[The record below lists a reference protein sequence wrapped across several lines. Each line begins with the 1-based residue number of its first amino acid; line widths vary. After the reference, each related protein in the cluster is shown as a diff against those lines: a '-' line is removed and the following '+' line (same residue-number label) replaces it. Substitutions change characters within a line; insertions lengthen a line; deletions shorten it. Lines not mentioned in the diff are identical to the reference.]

1 MIDYKNITM
10 PELITTRRIVAK
22 EIILVEE
29 QMEEIERDYC
39 FLNPE
44 YDTIQWEDEKSEKC
58 YFNLAEHQNHLKK
71 SLQTLNHRMAV
82 FN

>member
-1 MIDYKNITM
+1 MLDYKNITM
-10 PELITTRRIVAK
+10 PELITIRRIVAK

-39 FLNPE
+39 FLDPE
-44 YDTIQWEDEKSEKC
+44 YNTIQWEDEKSEKC
-58 YFNLAEHQNHLKK
+58 YFNLAEHKKHLKE
-71 SLQTLNHRMAV
+71 SLKTLNHKMAV

>member
-1 MIDYKNITM
+1 MFDYKVITQK
-10 PELITTRRIVAK
+10 ELITTRRIVAK

-58 YFNLAEHQNHLKK
+58 YFNLAEHQKHLKK
-71 SLQTLNHRMAV
+71 SLQTLNHKMAV

>member
-1 MIDYKNITM
+1 MIEYKNITM

-29 QMEEIERDYC
+29 QMEELERDYC
-39 FLNPE
+39 YLKP
-44 YDTIQWEDEKSEKC
+44 DQEDIHWVEDKAEEC
-58 YFNLAEHQNHLKK
+58 YHNLAEHNKHLKK
-71 SLQTLNHRMAV
+71 SLQILNHRMAV

>member
-22 EIILVEE
+22 EIILVEN
-29 QMEEIERDYC
+29 QMEEIEKDYC
-39 FLNPE
+39 FLDPE
-44 YDTIQWEDEKSEKC
+44 YNNIYWEDEKSEKC
-58 YFNLAEHQNHLKK
+58 YFNLSKHQNHLKK
-71 SLQTLNHRMAV
+71 SLKILNHRMAV

>member
-39 FLNPE
+39 FLDPE
-44 YDTIQWEDEKSEKC
+44 YNTIQWEDEKSEKC
-58 YFNLAEHQNHLKK
+58 YFNLAEHQKHLKE
-71 SLQTLNHRMAV
+71 SLQTLNNRMAV

>member
-1 MIDYKNITM
+1 MNYKIITL

-44 YDTIQWEDEKSEKC
+44 YNTIQWENEKSEKC
-58 YFNLAEHQNHLKK
+58 YFNLAEHQKHLKK

>member
-1 MIDYKNITM
+1 MIDYKNITR

-44 YDTIQWEDEKSEKC
+44 YNTIQWEDDKSEEC
-58 YFNLAEHQNHLKK
+58 YFNLGEHIKHLKK